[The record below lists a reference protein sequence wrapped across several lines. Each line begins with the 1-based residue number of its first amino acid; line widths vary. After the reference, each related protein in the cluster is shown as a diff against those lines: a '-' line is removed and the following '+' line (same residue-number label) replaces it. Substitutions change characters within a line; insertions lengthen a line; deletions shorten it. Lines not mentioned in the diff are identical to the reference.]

1 VSRIP
6 VKTRVTLIFAAV
18 MAAVL
23 FGTGLFVYLRL
34 DSELNHSIDRDLQ
47 SRARELVAEVKVA
60 DVGLG
65 EAARSALSGRGEAF
79 AQVLTASGAL
89 FDPRAQPS
97 GAPVLTPS
105 EIRAAAGRKIIVDHS
120 NLAGVHEPERLLARP
135 ILFEHHHLIAV
146 VGTSLD
152 DRQSAL
158 SNLLTLLLIGGP
170 VALVLASVAAYF
182 TVGSAL
188 RPVEAMRRRA
198 AAVSAAGSGQRLPVP
213 PAHDELRSLG
223 ETLNAMLDRLEAAV
237 ERERAFV
244 DDASHELRTPLAV
257 HKAELEVALRYGA
270 SADELRA
277 AIASAIE
284 EADRLSRLAEDLLFV
299 ARFDKGAPGLEPE
312 PIEVAA
318 LFSAVRERLNGNAE
332 RAGRPILAEAPAGL
346 TVHADRGRVEQALQ
360 NMVENALR
368 HGEGPVLMRASAVGD
383 RVELHVSDEGP
394 GFPADFLPRAFERF
408 TRADTSRSGEGSG
421 LGLSIVDAV
430 ARAHG
435 GRAMARNSSEGGAD
449 VWIELR

>member
-1 VSRIP
+1 
-6 VKTRVTLIFAAV
+6 
-18 MAAVL
+18 
-23 FGTGLFVYLRL
+23 
-34 DSELNHSIDRDLQ
+34 
-47 SRARELVAEVKVA
+47 
-60 DVGLG
+60 
-65 EAARSALSGRGEAF
+65 
-79 AQVLTASGAL
+79 
-89 FDPRAQPS
+89 
-97 GAPVLTPS
+97 
-105 EIRAAAGRKIIVDHS
+105 VDHS
-120 NLAGVHEPERLLARP
+120 SLAGVHEPERLLAQP
-135 ILFEHHHLIAV
+135 IVFEGQPLIVV

-152 DRQSAL
+152 DRTSAL
-158 SNLLTLLLIGGP
+158 SNLLTLLFIGGP
-170 VALVLASVAAYF
+170 VALVLASLAAYL

-198 AAVSAAGSGQRLPVP
+198 AEVSAAGSQQRLPVP
-213 PAHDELRSLG
+213 PAHDELHSLG

-270 SADELRA
+270 TTEELRA

-299 ARFDKGAPGLEPE
+299 ARFDKGTPGLEPE
-312 PIEVAA
+312 PIEVGT
-318 LFSAVRERLNGNAE
+318 LFEAVRKRLNGSAE
-332 RAGRPILAEAPAGL
+332 RDGRPILAEAPDGL
-346 TVHADRGRVEQALQ
+346 IVNADRARVEQALQ

-368 HGEGPVLMRASAVGD
+368 YGEGPVRMRASAVGD
-383 RVELHVSDEGP
+383 RVELHVSDSGP

-408 TRADTSRSGEGSG
+408 SRADRARSGEGSG

-435 GRAMARNSSEGGAD
+435 GRAMARNASEGGAD